1 MSDEGET
8 AQLILTSIDNIILL
22 LASESSSKEQLK
34 TTQSAIYITV
44 TIDAVFIK
52 KNLLLFLLNNTNNF
66 QPFEKSSI
74 LHIPTAISEHILP
87 LAYTN
92 AHSRYSADIQS
103 KKHCKPVTCQALFWC
118 GNLSLSKTDDISAS
132 WRFVLSG
139 DETNHTANK
148 KMLNHSMSDAD
159 KAH

>member
-1 MSDEGET
+1 M
-8 AQLILTSIDNIILL
+8 
-22 LASESSSKEQLK
+22 
-34 TTQSAIYITV
+34 
-44 TIDAVFIK
+44 
-52 KNLLLFLLNNTNNF
+52 LFLLNNTNNF

-74 LHIPTAISEHILP
+74 LHIPTAISEDILP

-132 WRFVLSG
+132 WRFGLSG

-148 KMLNHSMSDAD
+148 KMLNHSLSDAIKSIKSMWRGYLRGHCHLYKMIRKGLFKD
-159 KAH
+159 VTFEREA